1 MKIIAIL
8 LFFVSL
14 NSVSPDDPKY
24 IEAMTKNIKAVYE
37 ARSVGEFQQSVN
49 AFERI
54 AAAEKNKWEPHYYA
68 AFGYIMMANA
78 DQATEKKDQYLDQAL
93 AAIKKADAIRKDDA
107 EILSL
112 EGFAHMIRAA
122 VDPASRG
129 PQYSGMAMQVFYK
142 ALAIDAENPRALA
155 LLAQMQFGTAQFL
168 GQSTQEACSS
178 NRKALEMFGKS
189 EAKDPIAPAWGQAM
203 AESLLERCK

>member
-1 MKIIAIL
+1 MKTIAIL
-8 LFFVSL
+8 FLFVSL
-14 NSVSPDDPKY
+14 NKVSLDDRKY
-24 IEAMTKNIKAVYE
+24 IEAMTKNIQSVYA
-37 ARSVGEFQQSVN
+37 ARSVAEFQQSVN

-54 AAAEKNKWEPHYYA
+54 AAAEKKKWEPHYYA

-78 DQATEKKDQYLDQAL
+78 EQASEKKDQYLDQAL
-93 AAIKKADAIRKDDA
+93 AAVKKADAIKKDDA

-129 PQYSGMAMQVFYK
+129 QQYSGLAMQVFHK
-142 ALAIDAENPRALA
+142 ALAIDPENPRALA

-168 GQSTQEACSS
+168 GYSTSEACTS
-178 NRKALEMFGKS
+178 NKNALEKFSKTQS
-189 EAKDPIAPAWGQAM
+189 QDPLAPAWGQAM
-203 AESLLERCK
+203 AESLQERCK

>member
-8 LFFVSL
+8 LFCMSLSNVSL
-14 NSVSPDDPKY
+14 DDPKY
-24 IEAMTKNIKAVYE
+24 IEAMTKNIQAVYS
-37 ARSVGEFQQSVN
+37 ARSVAEFQQSVN

-68 AFGYIMMANA
+68 GFGYIMMANA
-78 DQATEKKDQYLDQAL
+78 EQASEKKDQYLDQAL
-93 AAIKKADAIRKDDA
+93 AAIKKADAIKKNDS
-107 EILSL
+107 EVLSL

-129 PQYSGMAMQVFYK
+129 QQYSGMAIQVFHK
-142 ALAIDAENPRALA
+142 ALTIDAENPRALA

-178 NRKALEMFGKS
+178 NRKALEMFRKS
-189 EAKDPIAPAWGQAM
+189 DAKGPLAPAWGQAM